1 MHEGMTRM
9 VRFITFLLFILTGP
23 AFAAG
28 VADIRYQELLA
39 QARAGQ
45 SVDWQELRF
54 AYADSSD
61 FDLSGTKT
69 AEARKAMGEALKAE
83 DFAGALAKANLIIEQ
98 EFIDVDAHFVSE
110 MANSKLGNADEA
122 KKQHAIVLGLLR
134 SIHTGDG
141 KTAEDALTVIAV
153 REEYSFI
160 RAIGLRRVRQAL
172 VAKGGHHYDVLD
184 VVDRN
189 GQPQTIYFLVD
200 RVLAAENDM
209 LKSGR

>member
-1 MHEGMTRM
+1 M
-9 VRFITFLLFILTGP
+9 VRVFLLFILTGP

-28 VADIRYQELLA
+28 VADTRYQELLA

-110 MANSKLGNADEA
+110 MANSRLGNADES